1 MSSRAIIL
9 LAPLVLL
16 LAACSGHKKNFAPDL
31 SDDFVRAERLEEPP
45 AEVRIVEV
53 PKPLPLPGQLK
64 KLPEENTDTTEGR
77 MPSTSEV
84 REKAVWS
91 PEQGNYLNAIQ
102 VYPFVEGALY
112 QLYAS
117 PGHVTDIALEPGEQ
131 LVSVSA
137 GDTVRWVIGDTVSGA
152 GEGAQV
158 HLLIKPVQKEL
169 ETNLVITTDRR
180 SYYLDLKSF
189 EETYMTAMRWTYP
202 QTEIRA
208 LTRLNERSRNSAVI
222 DKGLQ
227 LEDLDFSYSIQ
238 GDEPDWR
245 PLRAFDDGRKIYIE
259 FPATIDR
266 REAPPL
272 FVLGRKDEVELVNY
286 RMRGNYYIVD
296 RLFARAEL
304 RLGTDPQTRVQIV
317 HHRRRR
323 Q

>member
-1 MSSRAIIL
+1 MPSRAMLL

-16 LAACSGHKKNFAPDL
+16 LAACSGHKKNFTSDL
-31 SDDFVRAERLEEPP
+31 SDDFVRAERQEEPP

-64 KLPEENTDTTEGR
+64 KLPEENTNTTEGR
-77 MPSTSEV
+77 MASTSEV
-84 REKAVWS
+84 LEKAVWS

-245 PLRAFDDGRKIYIE
+245 PLRAFDDGRKTYIE

>member
-1 MSSRAIIL
+1 MPSRAILL

-31 SDDFVRAERLEEPP
+31 SDDFVRAERQEEPP

-77 MPSTSEV
+77 MTSTSEV

-91 PEQGNYLNAIQ
+91 AEQGNYLNAIQ

-227 LEDLDFSYSIQ
+227 LEDLDFAYSIQ
-238 GDEPDWR
+238 GMMQTGALCERLMMAGKSISNSPPQLTEVKLHLSLYW
-245 PLRAFDDGRKIYIE
+245 AGKMKWNWSIIE
-259 FPATIDR
+259 CAATIILSTGCL
-266 REAPPL
+266 P
-272 FVLGRKDEVELVNY
+272 GRAAS
-286 RMRGNYYIVD
+286 G
-296 RLFARAEL
+296 
-304 RLGTDPQTRVQIV
+304 
-317 HHRRRR
+317 H
-323 Q
+323 